1 MFVGAISVGGS
12 YFGEGS
18 GPVLAY
24 NYCRGTESNL
34 AQCSLGSVGQRD
46 CHHGRNVGVICQG
59 RVGQGVVNCYSIL
72 KTTVTGLIVT
82 LHQHFHYK

>member
-1 MFVGAISVGGS
+1 MERGVDQCLVTSLV
-12 YFGEGS
+12 EGLNPTWHS
-18 GPVLAY
+18 AAWIVWGNVTVTMA
-24 NYCRGTESNL
+24 EM
-34 AQCSLGSVGQRD
+34 
-46 CHHGRNVGVICQG
+46 HVGVICQG